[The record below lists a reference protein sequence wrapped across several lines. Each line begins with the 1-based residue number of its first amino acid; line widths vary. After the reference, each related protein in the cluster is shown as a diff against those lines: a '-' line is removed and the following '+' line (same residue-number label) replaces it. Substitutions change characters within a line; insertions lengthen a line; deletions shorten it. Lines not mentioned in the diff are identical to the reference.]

1 MVNLLFRAFIIL
13 IALVATNEYLDD
25 YQKLMTAYNKGQEAF
40 GYLFIVLGDVFRSL
54 GLSYFYVHL
63 SYLVIMAVSIA
74 ALTRNLFFM
83 VVLIVL
89 VGEIL
94 NEQTRFFTGAF
105 GAIALLIYA
114 KKLKVLSATSVLVHP
129 AAGVLAF
136 AGYITNRLFIKFAT
150 PTLFLACGCSAFIL
164 SEIIRDII
172 IMIGSKLGYGYEG
185 TVYLEPLSLV
195 GKVFLF
201 FILFLEFFKFKSEV
215 KLNRAKDFYLV
226 KSFFLLKILFS
237 SFAIVS
243 GRLLLIVTVLLVAT
257 STMPTVFVKRK
268 VSVNYNKLVLF
279 SVCIVFAAL
288 LVRLYKLL
296 AGDS

>member
-114 KKLKVLSATSVLVHP
+114 KKLKV
-129 AAGVLAF
+129 F
-136 AGYITNRLFIKFAT
+136 
-150 PTLFLACGCSAFIL
+150 
-164 SEIIRDII
+164 
-172 IMIGSKLGYGYEG
+172 
-185 TVYLEPLSLV
+185 
-195 GKVFLF
+195 
-201 FILFLEFFKFKSEV
+201 
-215 KLNRAKDFYLV
+215 
-226 KSFFLLKILFS
+226 
-237 SFAIVS
+237 
-243 GRLLLIVTVLLVAT
+243 
-257 STMPTVFVKRK
+257 
-268 VSVNYNKLVLF
+268 
-279 SVCIVFAAL
+279 
-288 LVRLYKLL
+288 LVRSS
-296 AGDS
+296 AI